1 MVIRESRVQS
11 VKLVIAVCK
20 ESKAW
25 KVNIL
30 FNWNKT
36 TFQITIDFNF
46 WSSKGQRG
54 DIGIQG
60 LDGLPGHIGRKG
72 ERGTPGNDGYGYKG
86 NYIIIIVG
94 NENDKNHLCYFFVV
108 QLQVIKAIKDQS
120 LKMGRMV

>member
-1 MVIRESRVQS
+1 MI
-11 VKLVIAVCK
+11 I
-20 ESKAW
+20 
-25 KVNIL
+25 
-30 FNWNKT
+30 
-36 TFQITIDFNF
+36 
-46 WSSKGQRG
+46 KGQRG

-94 NENDKNHLCYFFVV
+94 NENDKNHLRYFFVV

-120 LKMGRMV
+120 LKMGQMV